1 MINKK
6 EIYNLCSQKL
16 QAKIQFIEGA
26 INDLK
31 SANQNDSK
39 SSAGDKHETAG
50 AMLHLEQE
58 KLSRQL
64 GELLVQKKQFQQI
77 NPELHSEQVVQGSLI
92 ECEEAWIYI
101 SIALGNISYSSINVT
116 VISIDSP
123 LAKSL
128 AAAKKGEIVTVN
140 ARKYHLLQVL

>member
-6 EIYNLCSQKL
+6 EVYKLCFQKL
-16 QAKIQFIEGA
+16 QDKIQFIESA
-26 INDLK
+26 LHDLK

-58 KLSRQL
+58 KLNRQL
-64 GELLVQKKQFQQI
+64 VELIGQKKLFQQL

-92 ECEEAWIYI
+92 ECKEGWIYI
-101 SIALGNISYSSINVT
+101 SIALGNISYESTNVS

-128 AAAKKGEIVTVN
+128 TGAKKGDKVMVN
-140 ARKYHLLQVL
+140 SRTFHLLQVL

>member
-6 EIYNLCSQKL
+6 ELHKVCFQKL
-16 QAKIQFIEGA
+16 NDKIQFIESA
-26 INDLK
+26 LLDLK

-64 GELLVQKKQFQQI
+64 GELLAQKKQFQQLQ
-77 NPELHSEQVVQGSLI
+77 PEFQSVQVLHGSLI
-92 ECEEAWIYI
+92 ECKEGWIYI
-101 SIALGNISYSSINVT
+101 SIALGNIVYLSTNVS
-116 VISIDSP
+116 VISTDSP
-123 LAKSL
+123 LAKAL
-128 AAAKKGEIVTVN
+128 FGAKKGDILTVN
-140 ARKYHLLQVL
+140 NRTFHLLQVQ

>member
-6 EIYNLCSQKL
+6 ELHKVCFQKL
-16 QAKIQFIEGA
+16 NDKIQFIESA
-26 INDLK
+26 LLDLK

-64 GELLVQKKQFQQI
+64 GELLVQKKQFQQLQ
-77 NPELHSEQVVQGSLI
+77 PEFQSEQVLHGSLI
-92 ECEEAWIYI
+92 ECKEGWIYI
-101 SIALGNISYSSINVT
+101 SIALGNIVYLSTNVS
-116 VISIDSP
+116 VISTDSP
-123 LAKSL
+123 LAKAL
-128 AAAKKGEIVTVN
+128 FGAKKGDILTVN
-140 ARKYHLLQVL
+140 NRTFHLLQVQ